1 MNHRDN
7 LISTNQDVLMSTG
20 KPSAQTATNG
30 RKSLSAT
37 AYDSVYTNIISLKYA
52 PGKHLEEAVLV
63 EELGIGRTPVR
74 EALQRLAADLLL
86 ESQPGKGF
94 VVRPL
99 TLQNTR
105 AAFNALDIMELG
117 VASLAVR
124 HRTALLLDEMRD
136 ANAQVADAVSEMNIF
151 RLVEAN
157 SAFHDAYAR
166 CSDNVYLVQSLK
178 KVRCETNRLAY
189 LSFDNEIDPGRTL
202 QVHYASVI
210 EQHNQIIDAVRSRDE
225 ALLKTVIRDHIDIFK
240 KRIIHYL
247 AEL

>member
-1 MNHRDN
+1 MA
-7 LISTNQDVLMSTG
+7 MA
-20 KPSAQTATNG
+20 KPSSASVADG
-30 RKSLSAT
+30 RQSLGST
-37 AYDSVYTNIISLKYA
+37 AYRAVYANIISLKYA
-52 PGKHLEEAVLV
+52 PGRHLEEAALV
-63 EELGIGRTPVR
+63 EELGIGRTPIR

-86 ESQPGKGF
+86 ESLPGKGF

-105 AAFNALDIMELG
+105 AAFTALNILELG

-124 HRTALLLDEMRD
+124 QRTALLLEEMRE
-136 ANAQVADAVSEMNIF
+136 ANAQVAESVAEMDIY

-166 CSDNVYLVQSLK
+166 CSDNIYLVQGLQ

-189 LSFDNEIDPGRTL
+189 LSYGNEIDPARTL
-202 QVHYASVI
+202 QEHYASVI
-210 EQHNQIIDAVRSRDE
+210 DQHNQIIESLRSRDE
-225 ALLKTVIRDHIDIFK
+225 ASLKAVIKDHIEIFK

>member
-1 MNHRDN
+1 MATGS
-7 LISTNQDVLMSTG
+7 LSSPSTF
-20 KPSAQTATNG
+20 NG
-30 RKSLSAT
+30 RRSLGST
-37 AYDSVYTNIISLKYA
+37 AYQTIYANIISLKYA
-52 PGKHLEEAVLV
+52 PGQHLEEAVLV

-74 EALQRLAADLLL
+74 EALQRLASDLLL

-99 TLQNTR
+99 TLQNTK
-105 AAFNALDIMELG
+105 AAFTALNILELG

-124 HRTALLLDEMRD
+124 HRTSLLLDEMRE
-136 ANAQVADAVSEMNIF
+136 ANAQVAEAVADMDLY

-157 SAFHDAYAR
+157 SIFHDAFAR
-166 CSDNVYLVQSLK
+166 CSDNAYLVQGLK

-189 LSFDNEIDPGRTL
+189 LSYGNEIDPARTL

-210 EQHNQIIDAVRSRDE
+210 DQHNEIIDAARSRDE
-225 ALLKTVIRDHIDIFK
+225 ERLKTVIRDHIDIFK

>member
-1 MNHRDN
+1 MA
-7 LISTNQDVLMSTG
+7 TV
-20 KPSAQTATNG
+20 TATSAAANG
-30 RKSLSAT
+30 RRSLGSA
-37 AYDSVYTNIISLKYA
+37 AYQAVYANIVSLKYA
-52 PGKHLEEAVLV
+52 PGQHLEEAVLV

-99 TLQNTR
+99 TLQNTK
-105 AAFNALDIMELG
+105 AAFTALVILELG

-124 HRTALLLDEMRD
+124 QRTALLLDEMRES
-136 ANAQVADAVSEMNIF
+136 NSMVADAVADMDIY

-166 CSDNVYLVQSLK
+166 CSDNIYLVQGLQ

-202 QVHYASVI
+202 QEHYASVI
-210 EQHNQIIDAVRSRDE
+210 EQHNQIIEAVRSRE
-225 ALLKTVIRDHIDIFK
+225 EEPLKKVVRDHIEIFK

>member
-1 MNHRDN
+1 MASAKRSPVSALNGHRS
-7 LISTNQDVLMSTG
+7 LG
-20 KPSAQTATNG
+20 SAAYQQIYSNIV
-30 RKSLSAT
+30 SLT
-37 AYDSVYTNIISLKYA
+37 YA

-63 EELGIGRTPVR
+63 EQLGIGRTPIR
-74 EALQRLAADLLL
+74 EALQRLTADLLL

-99 TLQNTR
+99 TLQNTK
-105 AAFNALDIMELG
+105 AAFRALQILELG
-117 VASLAVR
+117 LAGMAVR
-124 HRTALLLDEMRD
+124 QSTPKLLVEMQT
-136 ANAQVADAVSEMNIF
+136 ANANVVDAVTDMDIY

-166 CSDNVYLVQSLK
+166 CSDNIYLVQSLQ

-189 LSFDNEIDPGRTL
+189 LSYGNEIDPGRTL
-202 QVHYASVI
+202 QEHYASVI
-210 EQHNQIIDAVRSRDE
+210 HQHNGIIDAIRSRDE
-225 ALLKTVIRDHIDIFK
+225 EKLKSLIMDHIQIFK

>member
-1 MNHRDN
+1 MAVDAA
-7 LISTNQDVLMSTG
+7 
-20 KPSAQTATNG
+20 PTAAANG
-30 RKSLSAT
+30 RRSLGST
-37 AYDSVYTNIISLKYA
+37 AYQAVYANIISLKYA
-52 PGKHLEEAVLV
+52 PGQHLEEAALV

-99 TLQNTR
+99 TLQNTK
-105 AAFNALDIMELG
+105 AAFTALSILELG

-124 HRTALLLDEMRD
+124 QHTALLIDEMRN
-136 ANAQVADAVSEMNIF
+136 ANTMVADAVAAMDIY

-166 CSDNVYLVQSLK
+166 CSDNIYLVQGLQ

-189 LSFDNEIDPGRTL
+189 LSFDNEIDPARNL
-202 QVHYASVI
+202 QQHYASVI
-210 EQHNQIIDAVRSRDE
+210 EQHNQIIEAVRSRE
-225 ALLKTVIRDHIDIFK
+225 EEPLKAVIRDHIDIFK
-240 KRIIHYL
+240 NRIIHYL

>member
-1 MNHRDN
+1 MAAVTPHT
-7 LISTNQDVLMSTG
+7 STSNE
-20 KPSAQTATNG
+20 
-30 RKSLSAT
+30 RRSLGST
-37 AYDSVYTNIISLKYA
+37 AYRALYANIISLKYV
-52 PGKHLEEAVLV
+52 PGQHLEEAALV
-63 EELGIGRTPVR
+63 EELGIGRTPIR

-99 TLQNTR
+99 TLQNTK
-105 AAFNALDIMELG
+105 AAFTALVILELG
-117 VASLAVR
+117 VATLAVR
-124 HRTALLLDEMRD
+124 QRTALLLDEMRD
-136 ANAQVADAVSEMNIF
+136 ANSMVADAVADMDIY

-166 CSDNVYLVQSLK
+166 CSDNIYLVQGLQ

-189 LSFDNEIDPGRTL
+189 LSFGNEIDPVRTL

-210 EQHNQIIDAVRSRDE
+210 EQHNQIIEAVRSRE
-225 ALLKTVIRDHIDIFK
+225 EEPLKEVIRDHIGIFK

>member
-1 MNHRDN
+1 MAAVTPHTSVSNER
-7 LISTNQDVLMSTG
+7 
-20 KPSAQTATNG
+20 
-30 RKSLSAT
+30 RSLGST
-37 AYDSVYTNIISLKYA
+37 AYRALYANIISLKYV
-52 PGKHLEEAVLV
+52 PGQHLEEAALV

-99 TLQNTR
+99 TLQNTK
-105 AAFNALDIMELG
+105 AAFTALVILELG
-117 VASLAVR
+117 VATLAVR
-124 HRTALLLDEMRD
+124 QRTALLLDEMRD
-136 ANAQVADAVSEMNIF
+136 ANSMVADAVADMDIY

-166 CSDNVYLVQSLK
+166 CSDNIYLVQGLQ

-189 LSFDNEIDPGRTL
+189 LSFGNEIDPGRTL

-210 EQHNQIIDAVRSRDE
+210 DQHNQIIEAVRSRE
-225 ALLKTVIRDHIDIFK
+225 EEPLKEVVRDHIGIFK

>member
-1 MNHRDN
+1 MA
-7 LISTNQDVLMSTG
+7 V
-20 KPSAQTATNG
+20 ATAPTAIANG
-30 RKSLSAT
+30 RRSLGSA
-37 AYDSVYTNIISLKYA
+37 AYQAVYANIISLKYA
-52 PGKHLEEAVLV
+52 PGQHLEEAVLV

-94 VVRPL
+94 VVRQL
-99 TLQNTR
+99 TLQNTK
-105 AAFNALDIMELG
+105 AAFTALSILELG

-124 HRTALLLDEMRD
+124 QRTALLLDEMRD
-136 ANAQVADAVSEMNIF
+136 ANSMVADAVDAMDIY

-166 CSDNVYLVQSLK
+166 CSDNIYLVQGLQ

-189 LSFDNEIDPGRTL
+189 LSFGNEIDPGRNL
-202 QVHYASVI
+202 QEHYTSVI
-210 EQHNQIIDAVRSRDE
+210 EQHNLIIEAVRSRE
-225 ALLKTVIRDHIDIFK
+225 EEPLKEVIRDHIDIFK

>member
-1 MNHRDN
+1 MAMATRLPTSVENTPRS
-7 LISTNQDVLMSTG
+7 LG
-20 KPSAQTATNG
+20 SA
-30 RKSLSAT
+30 
-37 AYDSVYTNIISLKYA
+37 AYQAIYTNIIALKYA
-52 PGKHLEEAVLV
+52 PGQHLEEAALMD
-63 EELGIGRTPVR
+63 ELGIGRTPIR

-105 AAFNALDIMELG
+105 AAFAALNILELG

-124 HRTALLLDEMRD
+124 QRTALLLDEMH
-136 ANAQVADAVSEMNIF
+136 ASNCQVAEAVSNMDIYL
-151 RLVEAN
+151 LVEAN

-166 CSDNVYLVQSLK
+166 CSDNVYLVQSLQ

-189 LSFDNEIDPGRTL
+189 LSYGNEIDPGRTL
-202 QVHYASVI
+202 QEHYKSVI
-210 EQHNQIIDAVRSRDE
+210 DQHDQIVEAIRSRDE
-225 ALLKTVIRDHIDIFK
+225 AQLKTVIRNHIEIFK

>member
-1 MNHRDN
+1 M
-7 LISTNQDVLMSTG
+7 TTVAA
-20 KPSAQTATNG
+20 PPAAANG
-30 RKSLSAT
+30 RCSLGAT
-37 AYDSVYTNIISLKYA
+37 AYQAVYANIISLKYP
-52 PGKHLEEAVLV
+52 PGQHLEEAVLV

-105 AAFNALDIMELG
+105 AAFTALVILELG
-117 VASLAVR
+117 VATLAVR
-124 HRTALLLDEMRD
+124 QRTALLLDEMQE
-136 ANAQVADAVSEMNIF
+136 ANLMVADAVADMDIY

-157 SAFHDAYAR
+157 SAFHDAFAR
-166 CSDNVYLVQSLK
+166 CSDNIYLVQGLK

-189 LSFDNEIDPGRTL
+189 LSFGNEIDPGRTL
-202 QVHYASVI
+202 QEHYASVM
-210 EQHNQIIDAVRSRDE
+210 EQHNQIITALRSRE
-225 ALLKTVIRDHIDIFK
+225 EESLKAVIRDHIRIFK
-240 KRIIHYL
+240 QRIIHYL

>member
-1 MNHRDN
+1 MAETHSLPARN
-7 LISTNQDVLMSTG
+7 
-20 KPSAQTATNG
+20 ANG
-30 RKSLSAT
+30 RRSLGLA
-37 AYDSVYTNIISLKYA
+37 AYQAIYAKIVSLQYA
-52 PGKHLEEAVLV
+52 PGQHLEEASLV
-63 EELGIGRTPVR
+63 EDLHIGRTPIR
-74 EALQRLAADLLL
+74 EALQRLEADLLL

-105 AAFNALDIMELG
+105 AAFTALNILELG

-124 HRTALLLDEMRD
+124 QRTTRLLEEMLT
-136 ANAQVADAVSEMNIF
+136 ANQHVAEAVAEMDIF
-151 RLVEAN
+151 RLVQAN

-166 CSDNVYLVQSLK
+166 CSDNIYLVQGLQ

-189 LSFDNEIDPGRTL
+189 LSFGNEIDPGRTL
-202 QVHYASVI
+202 QEHYTSVI
-210 EQHNQIIDAVRSRDE
+210 DQHNQIVDAMRSRDE
-225 ALLKTVIRDHIDIFK
+225 DGLKAVIRDHIEIFK